1 MYCIV
6 FDLIC
11 IAKTIFEKSIKP
23 LYTLSKSSLT
33 PSISGSFSVEIP
45 EFMSYLFRILSIIL
59 NGVDIWRPLNYEQNV
74 CQQLTE
80 SSFPASE
87 RILIEFAHIRFDHT
101 IPQHYIFIHLL
112 EIWVGRDTSGRNYSI
127 SFAIFDSVKRYFRS
141 TYFLLLS
148 NIILVH
154 LMF

>member
-1 MYCIV
+1 MFPKVGYC
-6 FDLIC
+6 
-11 IAKTIFEKSIKP
+11 S
-23 LYTLSKSSLT
+23 
-33 PSISGSFSVEIP
+33 SFSVEIP
-45 EFMSYLFRILSIIL
+45 EFISYLFRILTIIL

-87 RILIEFAHIRFDHT
+87 RLLIEFAHIRFDHT
-101 IPQHYIFIHLL
+101 IPQHYILIQLL

-141 TYFLLLS
+141 TYIFFYQILYLS
-148 NIILVH
+148 TSY
-154 LMF
+154 FF